1 MGKSKL
7 EKRAQRKEK
16 EEEHRLLSFANF
28 KLCVSSELNVQFC
41 ISPSLSIKT
50 GLRKLRK
57 IQKKPSR
64 NFLRKSCSENMQQ
77 IYRRTPIPKYDALQL
92 Y

>member
-7 EKRAQRKEK
+7 EKKAQRNEK

-28 KLCVSSELNVQFC
+28 KLCVSSEFC